1 MKIDETTKVLIN
13 GRYETY
19 SVAYSPLYYWIYEYK
34 IGAPLL
40 TSGFVHFQ
48 TLGSNAIGWG
58 LSPSLGSS
66 SSYSCSSKAM
76 ILDASHQHTSSQI
89 YSNFLQV
96 NRDVYYA
103 SLLLGMVLPQQFIN
117 QTFQSSTEIIETQIS
132 YCDPSSSFSSTED
145 CVRTPEGSAYIPQNS
160 SIFFINYLLSSK
172 IPDGANAS
180 SPIADRSDI
189 LIFIPFGESD
199 YSYSEDDVFD
209 EDYREPVLSNW
220 DWLGIALGI
229 ITAGLLIVGILFFS
243 RSMQRKSQIKNFT
256 ELKTISS
263 PETNHEMAISHEDET
278 VAMDLGTELLAS

>member
-1 MKIDETTKVLIN
+1 M
-13 GRYETY
+13 
-19 SVAYSPLYYWIYEYK
+19 AYSPLYYWIYEYK

-40 TSGFVHFQ
+40 TSGLVHFQ

-58 LSPSLGSS
+58 LSPSLDSSSGSS

-89 YSNFLQV
+89 YLNFLQV

-103 SLLLGMVLPQQFIN
+103 SLLLGMVSPQQFIN

-132 YCDPSSSFSSTED
+132 YCDPSSSSFSSSSSLSSLSTED
-145 CVRTPEGSAYIPQNS
+145 CVRTPEGSAFIPQNS
-160 SIFFINYLLSSK
+160 SIFFINYLLNSK
-172 IPDGANAS
+172 IPDGANAT
-180 SPIADRSDI
+180 SPVADRSDI

-209 EDYREPVLSNW
+209 EDYSEPVLSNW

-229 ITAGLLIVGILFFS
+229 ITAGLLIIGILFFS
-243 RSMQRKSQIKNFT
+243 RSMQRKSQRKNISD
-256 ELKTISS
+256 LKIISI

-278 VAMDLGTELLAS
+278 AELNF